1 MTTRVAGLLG
11 FVLASLLMSAG
22 PVIARE
28 KAAVAQPTSPFV
40 TRSGTSLRL
49 AGKAFRFS
57 GPNIE
62 WLGLV
67 GYGPHDPVGP
77 RYPTHFEIDDAMDTA
92 KAMGAK
98 VVRSQTMGDSIGC
111 DLCIEP
117 RLGVFNPKAF
127 DSIDYAIKAAHDRGL
142 RLVITLMG
150 DCATCTLSGAGQY
163 LKWLGKPDPKQFF
176 TDPAVIA
183 ATKAHIAAV
192 IGHRNALTGIAY
204 KDDPTIMAWENCN
217 LCGLGVAWT
226 TASRDFAPYTPWVD
240 IIGDHIRS
248 LDRNHLY
255 LDSTG
260 FFRFDKAALGSRTPD
275 MVTWEY
281 YQHWDKHF
289 PGQTTTVQSF
299 VDDAAAVVASG
310 KVYIVNE
317 YGWDA
322 TNWKTRQDFQA
333 LLRTLERDGNV
344 SGDLF
349 WALQAHTDNFGWQA
363 IPADTKDRAFA
374 VAGESGHWWSL
385 YYGGVDTLAN
395 SASDMRARAELL
407 RTHAFVIAGLAV
419 PPHPIPVAPV
429 ITSKGR
435 GLIGWRGSAGAS
447 VYSVQRRLRSAD
459 PWETICDKCATDADA
474 PWIDRKAPDALGAH
488 YRVIAYNAD
497 GVAGPPSPER

>member
-1 MTTRVAGLLG
+1 MPSVLAFLG
-11 FVLASLLMSAG
+11 FALAFFTVPALAQPKAADAKLASD
-22 PVIARE
+22 
-28 KAAVAQPTSPFV
+28 FV
-40 TRSGTSLRL
+40 KRDGTSLRL
-49 AGKAFRFS
+49 AGKPFRFS

-67 GYGPHDPVGP
+67 GYGPHDRSGP

-92 KAMGAK
+92 KAMGAR

-117 RLGVFNPKAF
+117 QLGVFNPTAF
-127 DSIDYAIKAAHDRGL
+127 DSIDYAIKSAHDRGL
-142 RLVITLMG
+142 RLIITLMG

-163 LKWLGKPDPKQFF
+163 MKWLGKPDPKLFF

-192 IGHRNALTGIAY
+192 IGHRNAITGVAY

-226 TASRDFAPYTPWVD
+226 TTSRDMKPYTPWVD
-240 IIGDHIRS
+240 MIGDHIRS

-260 FFRFDKAALGSRTPD
+260 FFRFDKTALATRTPD

-289 PGQTTTVQSF
+289 PGQTTTVKSF

-322 TNWKTRQDFQA
+322 TNWKTRYDFQA
-333 LLRTLERDGNV
+333 LLATLEKDRNV

-385 YYGGVDTLAN
+385 YYGGLDTLAN
-395 SASDMRARAELL
+395 SAIDMRARGELL
-407 RTHAFVIAGLAV
+407 RTHAFAIADLAV
-419 PPHPIPVAPV
+419 PPHPVPMTPV
-429 ITSKGR
+429 ITTKGR
-435 GLIGWRGSAGAS
+435 GLIGWRGSAGATA
-447 VYSVQRRLRSAD
+447 YSVQRRMRSAD
-459 PWETICDKCATDADA
+459 PWETICDRCATDADA
-474 PWIDRKAPDALGAH
+474 PWIDPKAPDALGGR
-488 YRVIAYNAD
+488 YRVIAFNAD
-497 GVAGPPSPER
+497 GVSSSPSPER